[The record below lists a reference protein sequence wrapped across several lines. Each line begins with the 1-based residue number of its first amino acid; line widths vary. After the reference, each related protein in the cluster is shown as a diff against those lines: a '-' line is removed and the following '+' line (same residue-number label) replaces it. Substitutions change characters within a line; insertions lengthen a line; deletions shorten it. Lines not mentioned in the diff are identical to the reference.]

1 RMFAAG
7 LHRFAYRHIA
17 KPIFFRRDPETVHD
31 AVVRFGKTLGRASL
45 ARRITALLFQY
56 AHPMLEQEI
65 LGIHFPN
72 PVGLTAGFD
81 KNAELTRIVPSVG
94 FGFAEVGSITGEP
107 CEGNPKPRLWRL
119 PKSQG
124 LMVYYGLKNDGCEAI
139 ARRLAEERFEIPIGI
154 SVAKTNSAETID
166 TQAGIA
172 DYRKAFQTLE
182 PLADYLT
189 VNISCPNAFGGEPF
203 TAPERLELLLR
214 ELETVPTAK
223 PVFLKMPVDLGTEA
237 VDALVAVAARHR
249 VHGLILANLT
259 KRRDH
264 PAIHQTEIQGLD
276 KGGISGKPMYDP
288 SNELL
293 AHLFQ
298 TVGSRFVLIGSG
310 GVFSA
315 EDAYEKIRRGA
326 SLIQLAT
333 GMIFQGPQLIGEINR
348 GLVALLCRDGFFHI
362 REAVGSG
369 CKKGVY

>member
-1 RMFAAG
+1 MFATRF
-7 LHRFAYRHIA
+7 HRSAYTHLA
-17 KPIFFRRDPETVHD
+17 KPIFFRRDPESVHD
-31 AVVRFGKTLGRASL
+31 AVVRFGKTLGRVTL
-45 ARRITALLFQY
+45 TRRAVAFLFHY
-56 AHPMLEQEI
+56 AHNMLEQDI
-65 LGIHFPN
+65 LGIHFEN
-72 PVGLTAGFD
+72 PIGLTAGFD
-81 KNAELTRIVPSVG
+81 KNAELTRIVPAVG

-139 ARRLAEERFEIPIGI
+139 ARRLAGERFEIPIGI
-154 SVAKTNSAETID
+154 SVAKTNSPATVD
-166 TQAGIA
+166 VQTGIA
-172 DYRKAFQTLE
+172 DYHKAFKTLE
-182 PLADYLT
+182 PHADYLT

-203 TAPERLELLLR
+203 TAPERLEMLLSNLD
-214 ELETVPTAK
+214 TIQTAK
-223 PVFLKMPVDLGTEA
+223 PVFLKLPVDLGNTSM
-237 VDALVAVAARHR
+237 DALVAVAERHR

-264 PAIHQTEIQGLD
+264 PTIDQTEVHGLD
-276 KGGISGKPMYDP
+276 RGGISGKPMYDLA
-288 SNELL
+288 NELL
-293 AHLFQ
+293 THLFQ

-348 GLVALLCRDGFFHI
+348 GLVALLKRDGFSHI
-362 REAVGSG
+362 REAIGSESSQQ
-369 CKKGVY
+369 